1 MTIHRTALVTGGAGF
16 IGSHLVDQLI
26 AEGTSVTV
34 IDNLSSGDEAN
45 LADAQKTGK
54 LRYIKG
60 SILDDLALN
69 SAMRD
74 ADVVFHMAVE
84 CVRRSLGKPL
94 HNHEVNATGTL
105 KVLEVARTAKV
116 KRFVYCSSSEVY
128 GNASTGLLSE
138 EKTVCAPVTVY
149 GAAKFVGE
157 HYTHAYRTTYGLPTM
172 CIRPF
177 NAYGP
182 REHDQGDLAEVIP
195 RFLIRIL
202 NGLPPVV
209 FGDGS
214 QGRDFTYVTEVARGL
229 IMASKCEAM
238 IGQTANIAYGRMV
251 TILDLAQRMIKLSG
265 AEMRPQCGEARPG
278 DVHRL
283 HADTAKAKS
292 LFGYAATVEIDDGLK
307 RYVDWFR
314 GKYPDPQKLL
324 EPELQNWKM
333 PA

>member
-128 GNASTGLLSE
+128 GNASSGLLSE

>member
-1 MTIHRTALVTGGAGF
+1 VTIHRTALVTGGAGF

-128 GNASTGLLSE
+128 GNASSGLLSE